1 MPLRGRPSSSHRD
14 AFSIII
20 LYFEKERKEGFDN
33 KKSINKPEC
42 PPPID
47 RNVGYLEGTV

>member
-1 MPLRGRPSSSHRD
+1 VPLRGRPSSSHRD

-20 LYFEKERKEGFDN
+20 LYFEKEIKEGFDN
-33 KKSINKPEC
+33 KKSINKPEFFFLM
-42 PPPID
+42 D